1 MRVKMS
7 FESKSVIHNYTTA
20 ECFYSSGVLHA
31 LICPFTRPT
40 VQKWVCLVNFTREPA
55 ISTVINHLLAV
66 GVCKKRPPIK
76 IKI

>member
-31 LICPFTRPT
+31 LICPFTHPT
-40 VQKWVCLVNFTREPA
+40 VCAKMGVSCKFHQRARNLDSNKSLVGSWCA
-55 ISTVINHLLAV
+55 
-66 GVCKKRPPIK
+66 KKGHP
-76 IKI
+76 